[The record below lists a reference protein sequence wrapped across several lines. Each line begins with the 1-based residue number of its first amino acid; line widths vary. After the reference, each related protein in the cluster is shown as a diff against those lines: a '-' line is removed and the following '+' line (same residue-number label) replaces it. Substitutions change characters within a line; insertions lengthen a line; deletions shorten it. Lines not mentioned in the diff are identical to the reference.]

1 MASRIS
7 KSAALKMLEE
17 SSGRFCS
24 VEFIKKD
31 GSRRKIS
38 GKVSGVTK
46 LGYVQL
52 NESATKKIKGG
63 IRNVNSQ
70 TIKALRVNG
79 KSLVV
84 S

>member
-1 MASRIS
+1 
-7 KSAALKMLEE
+7 MLEE